1 MNETELRARFARL
14 RRELAAPAP
23 PFRAL
28 LEAEP
33 PRTRR
38 SPAWV
43 LGFALPALCLLALL
57 WWSVEMSG
65 AGRDAEPVPEAVLE
79 TFSTWGTPTDLLLR
93 PPGADLTSTLPSFD
107 IPVPAPARTPAEPIS
122 ESHTRRIA

>member
-14 RRELAAPAP
+14 RSELAAPAP
-23 PFRAL
+23 PFRVLRA
-28 LEAEP
+28 AEP

-38 SPAWV
+38 SPAWA
-43 LGFALPALCLLALL
+43 LGFALPALCLLAFL

-65 AGRDAEPVPEAVLE
+65 TGRDAEPVPEAVLE

-93 PPGADLTSTLPSFD
+93 PPGTNLTSTLPSFD
-107 IPVPAPARTPAEPIS
+107 IPVPAGRTPAEPTS
-122 ESHTRRIA
+122 EAHTRRIA